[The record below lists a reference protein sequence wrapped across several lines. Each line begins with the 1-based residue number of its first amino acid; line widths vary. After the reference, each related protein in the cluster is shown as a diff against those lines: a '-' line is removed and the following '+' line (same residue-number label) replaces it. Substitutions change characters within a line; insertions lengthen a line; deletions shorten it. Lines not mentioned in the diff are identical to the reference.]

1 MYWKNACIR
10 KLYTVS
16 YHCTLHCMYNLDLGA
31 MYKLENKN
39 DKNIVELVELFY
51 DTNLSN
57 FHSTSYEQTWKI
69 CEILME
75 KSTNQNR
82 NGI

>member
-1 MYWKNACIR
+1 
-10 KLYTVS
+10 
-16 YHCTLHCMYNLDLGA
+16 MYNLDLGA